1 MRNAHAVEQPVR
13 IAHLTHPD
21 VTPMH
26 TIMKPTLLISHKVI
40 AEFSSR
46 INDILGAAPKP
57 LELLPFIPDMQLT
70 PAQIDNI
77 EAVYYSRDIWE
88 GTEKSAL
95 SPAAQAFWNIVDR
108 TRNVKWIAVYSAGT
122 DQKRYQDCMRRGMR
136 LTTGAGAQADAVGL
150 ACVAGVLALARGV
163 PYWLGA
169 QQRRE
174 WSPLRGKDVPPDIPG
189 QTAVI
194 VGMGYIGTVIARVLH
209 AAGMKTIGIRRNA
222 APAEHFDEVLPPAA
236 IDGLLPACDWLVIA
250 CPLTPDTRNLIDT
263 RRLALMKPGAGIAN
277 IARGEI
283 IDEAALADALKAKR
297 LRHAYLDVFNTEPLP
312 PESPFWDLPNVLISP
327 HNAGASTGTY
337 ARGVE
342 IFLRNLSNYLRAQP
356 LENKATII

>member
-1 MRNAHAVEQPVR
+1 
-13 IAHLTHPD
+13 
-21 VTPMH
+21 
-26 TIMKPTLLISHKVI
+26 MKPTLLISSKVI
-40 AEFSSR
+40 AEYGTR
-46 INDILGAAPKP
+46 INDILANATKQIN
-57 LELLPFIPDMQLT
+57 LLPFTPELKLT

-77 EAVYYSRDIWE
+77 EAAYYSRDIWE

-95 SPAAQAFWNIVDR
+95 SPAAQAFWNILDR
-108 TRNVKWIAVYSAGT
+108 THHMKWVAVYSAGT
-122 DQKRYQDCMRRGMR
+122 DQKRYQDAMKRGMR

-150 ACVAGVLALARGV
+150 ACVAGVLALARGI
-163 PYWLGA
+163 PYWLSA

-174 WSPLRGKDVPPDIPG
+174 WAPLRGKNVPPDIPG

-194 VGMGYIGTVIARVLH
+194 FGTGYIGTVIARVLR

-222 APAEHFDEVLPPAA
+222 QPAEHFDQVLPPSAL
-236 IDGLLPACDWLVIA
+236 DGLLPTCDWLVIA

-263 RRLALMKPGAGIAN
+263 RRLALMKAGAGIAN

-312 PESPFWDLPNVLISP
+312 TESPLWDLPNVLISP

-342 IFLRNLSNYLRAQP
+342 IFLRNLENYLRGRAM
-356 LENKATII
+356 ENEASII